1 MLHETG
7 GSARKLRRMR
17 KAVTDPVYR
26 HRLLQ
31 LIADA
36 VLVAAAYWL
45 AFALR
50 FDQGIPDR
58 YSDLL
63 WQTIA
68 FVTVGKV
75 AIFAAFGLY
84 QKWWRYVG
92 LRDFESILKAVVT
105 ASLVMVGV
113 LYVWSPTDSDLPRSI
128 AVMDLLLTVAL
139 IGGSRLAVRSV
150 LERPPRGAVLP
161 KGQEVLIV
169 GAGEGGQLIAR
180 EMQRTPGLGQ
190 TPIGFVDD
198 DPRKR
203 GMRINGLKV
212 LGDTRQMDRLLDDA
226 EPDQVIIAIP
236 SAPGVLREK
245 VVRTCRERDIPVRTL
260 PGVFELISGS
270 VDLLRQVREVQVED
284 VLGREPVVVEIEQ
297 AGAYLRDRIVLVT
310 GAGGSIGAELCRQI
324 ARVRPRLLVLLD
336 HAEDNLFDIERE
348 LIGERHFAAC
358 ESILADCKEPERMHD
373 VMERF
378 RPDVVF
384 HAAAYKHVSLTE
396 ENPLEAV
403 RNNAIGTRVCAA
415 AAAAA
420 EVRRFVLIST
430 DKAVNPATALGASKA
445 MAEWIVGALGRRHAK
460 TVFCCVRFGNV
471 LGSSGSVVPLFRRQI
486 ERGGPVTVT
495 HEDMERYFM
504 TIPEAVQLVIRAGNL
519 AAGGETFVLEM
530 GEQVK
535 IIDLAR
541 NMIRLSGH
549 DPEEIPIEII
559 GARPGEKLREE
570 LFAAGERAVATEAD
584 RILRAE
590 RTPLAP
596 EWVEEVFERVERLV
610 ERRDEAYLAQ
620 AVAELARE
628 VMTSVDTEV
637 EDRARKDVEA
647 LAQQ

>member
-1 MLHETG
+1 
-7 GSARKLRRMR
+7 MR

-128 AVMDLLLTVAL
+128 AVMDLLLTIAL
-139 IGGSRLAVRSV
+139 IGGARLAVRSV
-150 LERPPRGAVLP
+150 LERPPRGDLLP

-180 EMQRTPGLGQ
+180 EMQRTPRLRQ

-236 SAPGVLREK
+236 SAPGVLREQ
-245 VVRTCRERDIPVRTL
+245 VVRACRERDIPVRTL

-284 VLGREPVVVEIEQ
+284 VLGREPVAVEIEHV
-297 AGAYLRDRIVLVT
+297 GAYLRDRIVLVT

-358 ESILADCKEPERMHD
+358 ESILADCKEPERMRD
-373 VMERF
+373 VIERF

-420 EVRRFVLIST
+420 GVRRFVLIST

-445 MAEWIVGALGRRHAK
+445 MAEWIVEALGRRNAK
-460 TVFCCVRFGNV
+460 TIFCCVRFGNV

-495 HEDMERYFM
+495 HPDMERFFM
-504 TIPEAVQLVIRAGNL
+504 TIPEAVQLVIRAANM
-519 AAGGETFVLEM
+519 ARGGETFVLEM
-530 GEQVK
+530 GDQVK

-549 DPEEIPIEII
+549 EPDEIPIEIV

-570 LFAAGERAVATEAD
+570 LFGPGERAVSTDAD

-590 RTPLAP
+590 RVELEP
-596 EWVEEVFERVERLV
+596 EWVEEIFERVEGLV
-610 ERRDEAYLAQ
+610 KRRDESYLAE
-620 AVAELARE
+620 ALAELARE
-628 VMTSVDTEV
+628 VFAAVGTAT

>member
-1 MLHETG
+1 
-7 GSARKLRRMR
+7 MR

-31 LIADA
+31 LAADA
-36 VLVAAAYWL
+36 ALVATAYWL

-128 AVMDLLLTVAL
+128 AVMDLLLTIAL

-180 EMQRTPGLGQ
+180 EMQRTPRLRQ

-236 SAPGVLREK
+236 SAPGVLREQ
-245 VVRTCRERDIPVRTL
+245 VVRACRARDIPVRTL

-270 VDLLRQVREVQVED
+270 VDLLRQVREVRVED
-284 VLGREPVVVEIEQ
+284 VLGREPVAVEIEQ

-358 ESILADCKEPERMHD
+358 ESILADCKEPDRMHD

-420 EVRRFVLIST
+420 GVRRFVLIST

-445 MAEWIVGALGRRHAK
+445 MAEWIVEALGRRNAK
-460 TVFCCVRFGNV
+460 TIFCCVRFGNV

-495 HEDMERYFM
+495 HPDMERFFM
-504 TIPEAVQLVIRAGNL
+504 TIPEAVQLVIRAANM
-519 AAGGETFVLEM
+519 ARGGETFVLEM
-530 GEQVK
+530 GDQVK

-549 DPEEIPIEII
+549 EPDEIPIEIV
-559 GARPGEKLREE
+559 GPRPGEKLREE
-570 LFAAGERAVATEAD
+570 LFGPGERAVPTDAD

-590 RTPLAP
+590 RVELEP
-596 EWVEEVFERVERLV
+596 EWVEEVFQRVEALV
-610 ERRDEAYLAQ
+610 KRRDEAYLAD
-620 AVAELARE
+620 ALAELAQE
-628 VMTSVDTEV
+628 VFSAVGTAT
-637 EDRARKDVEA
+637 EDRARRDVEA